1 MGWQDAPEADTQAPA
16 PAWQG
21 APEALAADDKPIWQH
36 VTDALQSY
44 VKDVSDV
51 GGEVIG
57 GFKRDL
63 TTPLETAPSDLPQ
76 GGETDHV
83 AALAPLM
90 RGLDLTNDVVR
101 LMFSPIEALLRPTY
115 GRAVEQASGGRI
127 ERGEAAQL
135 ATVIPQILTGTEG
148 ARLLRPLAGLNEAPK
163 PIPRGLEPSTLWPE
177 AASAAEG
184 GAETA
189 PLALPKPQ
197 PEAFSDA
204 AVAVGGLDHEAKVA
218 PKLEQIHDDTGVPPD
233 QVVAEAQKDVTITQ
247 DLLSDNRDVPEIFA
261 RGTVTPDKPLFDMT
275 ADELRATL
283 DEKQT
288 SDADKLVQALG
299 EQGAKEF
306 NRLDRARNSIDP
318 ARADSASAEFE
329 EKFGDLAPWQERL
342 VYGVGEH
349 GASAEDI
356 KAMLDARYDLS
367 DAPTEEV
374 ARVLTRGMLDVNP
387 EELRTFWQT
396 GEGRPRVQAAAARI
410 QTALNELAARGATK
424 EEIDEATHTAMANRS
439 YSIDDADE
447 MLSAFRNKEETENT
461 PTSEQAHIET
471 SRSAQSAT
479 KQISETVIEQP
490 QPAEGAA
497 PVNVS
502 SKNVPGEPPIIRF
515 RQDASAIE
523 ESLPPV
529 PEGFTRLWRGNRPGE
544 KGKATSFTNDLPG
557 IALPFRESYG
567 GDLSYVDI
575 PTSDLAKYENK
586 GAVAPGAEFSLTDDL
601 AAKAESVVVSTE
613 GKDSTDT
620 KRTVAASGE
629 LIPAEGAGGSEPP
642 LPPDEGGAGPSPEE
656 QPRLTGPSEP
666 GSIEDA
672 RQKIAD
678 QISIGG
684 KDPAGKWSWSRLYTL
699 TMDALF
705 PLHRAGEDPYVGARL
720 MAGNAGRVENI
731 LNHGM
736 VDFNTLQKVGPGLR
750 EVLQGA
756 GEDLGGFRI
765 YLAARRAVELAGRGI
780 ESGMDIDAARTV
792 LAHDGARFSH
802 TAAALD
808 TYQAGL
814 LNYLRDAGVLSQE
827 SYAAMQDANKHYV
840 PFYRVMEKN
849 KGRAAGGSLTPAN
862 PVKKIKGSERVVV
875 DPLESIIKNTNLYVT
890 MAERN
895 SVALKIIDALE
906 PVSEAALIERE
917 GAPASG
923 ARRIENRQPQLT
935 GPDIVSDTLAEHGV
949 APSEDLTALLRTTGE
964 HPGGDEITVFRD
976 GKRETYKVDP
986 EIAAAIKG
994 LDRESTNFL
1003 VRVLSQPAKLLR
1015 AGATLTPDFM
1025 VRNLIRDFFT
1035 AMVNTTTGVFTPVNS
1050 AKGLVST
1057 LKKDET
1063 FQQWLSSGGANAAMV
1078 SVDRRYL
1085 QTNLEDLTRET
1096 GLGVRA
1102 WNVVRHPIDA
1112 LRVVSELTE
1121 NATRV
1126 GAFKKHLDA
1135 IKAGDIPT
1143 KDEMQRAAYVSREAT
1158 LDFARMGAKMRAA
1171 NMLVAFL
1178 NANLQ
1183 GTDRMIR
1190 AFKDNPVSTTLRVGA
1205 GITVPSM
1212 LLWFANHDDPRYKEL
1227 PQWQKD
1233 LFWIV
1238 PTENHLFRIPKPFE
1252 TGVVFGSG
1260 VERLLDAFYDKNPAA
1275 FKDFAESV
1283 VGALLPSFLPT
1294 VGVPLVEQFA
1304 NRSSFTGQALV
1315 SPEAEKQLPEYQYNA
1330 YTTEL
1335 AKAIGGNIGAFP
1347 GIKDAKMES
1356 AGSFTGGVAR
1366 ALTSPALIENYIKAW
1381 TGNLGLY
1388 IWQLT
1393 DKALRETGVLPD
1405 PPKPASTLA
1414 DIPFVRAF
1422 VVRYPSASAQS
1433 IQDFYDS
1440 YDKNKMYLDTWNAR
1454 AKEGDFQAMQKVQ
1467 DQGGQKMFAQ
1477 MTDIRTA
1484 LSEHSATI
1492 RNIYKNGSMTP
1503 DDKRQLIDTLY
1514 YRMIEIAHAGNESLK
1529 QIEQTIGAPPAK
1541 QGVSP

>member
-1 MGWQDAPEADTQAPA
+1 MAGNIAKLQEAGFSNDEISNYTAQQQQSLRSAGFSEDEIQEHFKDVPK
-16 PAWQG
+16 
-21 APEALAADDKPIWQH
+21 AANPTVPIWQH

-57 GFKRDL
+57 GFKHDL

-163 PIPRGLEPSTLWPE
+163 PIPRGIAGTPLSAEVAP
-177 AASAAEG
+177 AAEA

-189 PLALPKPQ
+189 PLALPKPE
-197 PEAFSDA
+197 PEAFNDA
-204 AVAVGGLDHEAKVA
+204 AVAVGGLEHEAKVA

-247 DLLSDNRDVPEIFA
+247 DLLSDNREVPEA
-261 RGTVTPDKPLFDMT
+261 LQLGGG
-275 ADELRATL
+275 EL
-283 DEKQT
+283 
-288 SDADKLVQALG
+288 V
-299 EQGAKEF
+299 
-306 NRLDRARNSIDP
+306 
-318 ARADSASAEFE
+318 
-329 EKFGDLAPWQERL
+329 
-342 VYGVGEH
+342 
-349 GASAEDI
+349 
-356 KAMLDARYDLS
+356 
-367 DAPTEEV
+367 
-374 ARVLTRGMLDVNP
+374 
-387 EELRTFWQT
+387 
-396 GEGRPRVQAAAARI
+396 
-410 QTALNELAARGATK
+410 
-424 EEIDEATHTAMANRS
+424 
-439 YSIDDADE
+439 
-447 MLSAFRNKEETENT
+447 
-461 PTSEQAHIET
+461 
-471 SRSAQSAT
+471 
-479 KQISETVIEQP
+479 
-490 QPAEGAA
+490 PAE
-497 PVNVS
+497 
-502 SKNVPGEPPIIRF
+502 
-515 RQDASAIE
+515 
-523 ESLPPV
+523 
-529 PEGFTRLWRGNRPGE
+529 
-544 KGKATSFTNDLPG
+544 
-557 IALPFRESYG
+557 
-567 GDLSYVDI
+567 
-575 PTSDLAKYENK
+575 
-586 GAVAPGAEFSLTDDL
+586 
-601 AAKAESVVVSTE
+601 
-613 GKDSTDT
+613 
-620 KRTVAASGE
+620 
-629 LIPAEGAGGSEPP
+629 GGSEPP
-642 LPPDEGGAGPSPEE
+642 LPPDEGGAGPSPEPG

-678 QISIGG
+678 QISVGG
-684 KDPAGKWSWSRLYTL
+684 KDTAGKWSWSRLYTL

-750 EVLQGA
+750 EVLRGA

-808 TYQAGL
+808 NYQAGL

-923 ARRIENRQPQLT
+923 ALRIENRQPQLT

-1126 GAFKKHLDA
+1126 SAFKKHLDA

-1366 ALTSPALIENYIKAW
+1366 ALTSPALIENYVKAW